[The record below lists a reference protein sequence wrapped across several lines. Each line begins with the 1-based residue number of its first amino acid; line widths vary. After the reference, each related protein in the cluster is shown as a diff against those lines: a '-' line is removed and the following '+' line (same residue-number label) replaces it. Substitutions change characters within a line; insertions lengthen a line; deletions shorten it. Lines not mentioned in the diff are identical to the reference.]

1 MVTAAYLED
10 SKHRLNVFSKQG
22 TGVTSQQEG
31 QIDVSFNSLTC
42 LIDDEYLLPV
52 QEMTDYNRFLPRLSI

>member
-31 QIDVSFNSLTC
+31 QIDVSFKV
-42 LIDDEYLLPV
+42 LPV
-52 QEMTDYNRFLPRLSI
+52 